1 MEQVIETDG
10 LSCKYGR
17 LEAVRDLTLG
27 VPAGSIFALLGPNG
41 AGKTTTVNMLMNLVR
56 PTRGH
61 ARVLGVDSRHLGPS
75 TLSSI
80 GYVSESQ
87 QLPEW
92 MTVRQLIDYC
102 RPLYPT
108 WDATFAEELRTQFD
122 LDPQAK
128 LRRLSRG
135 MKVKAALL
143 VSLAYRPKLLVLD
156 EPFTGLDPVVRDDL
170 VRGVLRMAEQAQWT
184 VFLSSHDMEEVE
196 RLADVVGFLDG
207 GRLHLVESAAALLRR
222 FRRVEVA
229 LAGSAAIPGERP
241 ASWLGFE
248 AAGRAARFVESEAG
262 DDSEARLR
270 AMWPGA
276 TVEILPMSLREIFIA
291 IARKPGG
298 LTLAAAAPGGSGGAA

>member
-10 LSCKYGR
+10 LSCHYGR
-17 LEAVRDLTLG
+17 LEAVRDLTLR

-61 ARVLGVDSRHLGPS
+61 ARVLGVDSRRLGPA
-75 TLSSI
+75 TLTSI

-108 WDATFAEELRTQFD
+108 WDDAFADELRTQFD
-122 LDPQAK
+122 LDPGAK

-184 VFLSSHDMEEVE
+184 VFLSSHDMDEVE
-196 RLADVVGFLDG
+196 RLADWIGFLDAG
-207 GRLHLVESAAALLRR
+207 TLRLSESTDSLLAR
-222 FRRVEVA
+222 FRRVDVA
-229 LAGSAAIPGERP
+229 LDEAAAAP
-241 ASWLGFE
+241 AETPPSWLAIE
-248 AAGRAARFVESEAG
+248 AAGRVLRFVESAFDAG
-262 DDSEARLR
+262 SIERLQARF
-270 AMWPGA
+270 PGA
-276 TVEILPMSLREIFIA
+276 RVDTAPLSLREIFIA

-298 LTLAAAAPGGSGGAA
+298 LNLAAAAAGPGGAA